1 MNIRK
6 NIDYSDMFTAMDAA
20 VDVGLSQMK
29 LYCELGR
36 LVCERP
42 EKVRQSLQLS
52 TYTAVFRTFPASPLV
67 TCAGC
72 GSFIG
77 CMQEMPS
84 CWRWP

>member
-1 MNIRK
+1 MTA
-6 NIDYSDMFTAMDAA
+6 DMFTAIDVA
-20 VDVGLSQMK
+20 VDAGLSQMK

-52 TYTAVFRTFPASPLV
+52 TYTAGSRTFPASPLV

-77 CMQEMPS
+77 YIQEMPS
-84 CWRWP
+84 YWRWP

>member
-1 MNIRK
+1 MTA
-6 NIDYSDMFTAMDAA
+6 DMFTAIDVA
-20 VDVGLSQMK
+20 VDAGLSQMK

-72 GSFIG
+72 GSSTGPTPIT
-77 CMQEMPS
+77 QNS
-84 CWRWP
+84 WRWP

>member
-1 MNIRK
+1 MTA
-6 NIDYSDMFTAMDAA
+6 DMFTAIDVA
-20 VDVGLSQMK
+20 VDAGLSQMK

-52 TYTAVFRTFPASPLV
+52 TYTAVSRTFPASPLV

-77 CMQEMPS
+77 YIQEMPS
-84 CWRWP
+84 YWRWP